1 VWSRRGSSPRIVML
15 LCGEENLCEVA
26 KAPGAVMSYGP
37 NQIDMWKRA
46 AIFVDKTLRGS
57 KPADMPVERPTKF
70 ELVINLNSAKSIGL
84 TVPSMLLVGADEVIE

>member
-46 AIFVDKTLRGS
+46 C
-57 KPADMPVERPTKF
+57 
-70 ELVINLNSAKSIGL
+70 GL
-84 TVPSMLLVGADEVIE
+84 AFKHGAAGGRTRSFRF